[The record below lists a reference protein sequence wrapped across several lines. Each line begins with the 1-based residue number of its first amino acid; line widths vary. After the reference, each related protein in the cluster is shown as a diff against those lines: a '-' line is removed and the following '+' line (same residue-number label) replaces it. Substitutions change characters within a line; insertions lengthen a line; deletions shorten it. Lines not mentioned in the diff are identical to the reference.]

1 MSMPGAFSPELPPF
15 EPDSKKDPSSST
27 NPPDLRLDQPT
38 DAYSLHTNDPYF
50 DDVVAAASS
59 SSSSSAAAHDLPPSY
74 TDEPQDQSSTS
85 KRHPVTLATTA
96 LLADEAGPSPLLF
109 RKDPVTGAEIHTS
122 RRLDTDPTYLESHI
136 TALAQLPPRPYVR
149 LRGTH
154 TESVRKRDDKT
165 DSKTVVDFDVRL
177 DLTPFLYRDI
187 TARRSWRELRTVDN
201 FQKVRRGTVFPT
213 RAPGFGG
220 ASSSSHAA
228 ADDGNGQPTLREWCH
243 RYCASHAGLKSF
255 TLLRTVTGFDEDE
268 KLKGRLEDLV
278 RATHYRGHIDVSF
291 PVQDARVDVY
301 NTCRVNR
308 WRWTPWIRWLF
319 YLTFLWVFAWPYLF
333 FRTKRFEVV
342 EAEWPFSRRRRDPQ
356 TGRVTGRE
364 YVTLSELD
372 WYNMWG
378 RAISKAVLERRQ
390 GELDQRDLR
399 DAEGR
404 QDTSFEEVLAGID
417 GDSTRGLV
425 RAGVSAMNL
434 VNRHFGWGGDC

>member
-1 MSMPGAFSPELPPF
+1 MSMPGAFSPDLPPF
-15 EPDSKKDPSSST
+15 EPDSKKD
-27 NPPDLRLDQPT
+27 NQPP

-50 DDVVAAASS
+50 DDEVAATS
-59 SSSSSAAAHDLPPSY
+59 SSSSSAPAHDLPPSY
-74 TDEPQDQSSTS
+74 TDEPQDPSSTA
-85 KRHPVTLATTA
+85 KRHPITATTTA

-122 RRLDTDPTYLESHI
+122 RRLDTDPTFFESHI
-136 TALAQLPPRPYVR
+136 TALAELPPRPYVR
-149 LRGTH
+149 VRGTH

-165 DSKTVVDFDVRL
+165 ESKTVVDFDVRL

-187 TARRSWRELRTVDN
+187 AARRSWRELRTVDN
-201 FQKVRRGTVFPT
+201 FQKVCRGTVFPT

-220 ASSSSHAA
+220 SSSSADITGSGSA
-228 ADDGNGQPTLREWCH
+228 ADRNRQPTLREWCH
-243 RYCASHAGLKSF
+243 RYCASHAGLKTF
-255 TLLRTVTGFDEDE
+255 TLFRTVTGFDEDE

-278 RATHYRGHIDVSF
+278 RATHYRGHIDISF

-308 WRWTPWIRWLF
+308 WRWNPWVRWLF

-378 RAISKAVLERRQ
+378 RAISKAILERRQ

-404 QDTSFEEVLAGID
+404 QDTSFEEVLAGIE
-417 GDSTRGLV
+417 GEATRGLV
-425 RAGVSAMNL
+425 RAGVSAMNV
-434 VNRHFGWGGDC
+434 VNRHFGWGGNC

>member
-1 MSMPGAFSPELPPF
+1 MPGAFSPDLPPF
-15 EPDSKKDPSSST
+15 EPDQKKDESSPAE
-27 NPPDLRLDQPT
+27 PPVLRLNQPS

-50 DDVVAAASS
+50 DDVGASS
-59 SSSSSAAAHDLPPSY
+59 TSTAAHDLPPSY
-74 TDEPQDQSSTS
+74 TDDPSSTD
-85 KRHPVTLATTA
+85 TQTTP
-96 LLADEAGPSPLLF
+96 LLADESGPSPLLF
-109 RKDPVTGAEIHTS
+109 RKDTTTGAEIHFS
-122 RRLDTDPTYLESHI
+122 RRLDTDPAYLESHI
-136 TALAQLPPRPYVR
+136 TSLAQSPPRPYVR
-149 LRGTH
+149 IRGTH
-154 TESVRKRDDKT
+154 TERVRKRDDKT
-165 DSKTVVDFDVRL
+165 ENKTIVDFDVRL

-187 TARRSWRELRTVDN
+187 SARQSWRELRTADN

-220 ASSSSHAA
+220 SSAGTVEDSKP
-228 ADDGNGQPTLREWCH
+228 PTLREWCH
-243 RYCASHAGLKSF
+243 RYCASHAGLKTF

-268 KLKGRLEDLV
+268 RLKGRLEDLV

-291 PVQDARVDVY
+291 PVQDARIDVY
-301 NTCRVNR
+301 NTCRVNT
-308 WRWTPWIRWLF
+308 WRWSTWVRWLF

-364 YVTLSELD
+364 YVSLSELD

-404 QDTSFEEVLAGID
+404 QDLSFGDVLAGID
-417 GDSTRGLV
+417 GETTRGLV
-425 RAGVSAMNL
+425 RAGVSAMNV
-434 VNRHFGWGGDC
+434 VNRHFGWGADC

>member
-1 MSMPGAFSPELPPF
+1 MSMPGAFSPDFSPF
-15 EPDSKKDPSSST
+15 EPDSKKDASSSN

-38 DAYSLHTNDPYF
+38 DACSLHTNDPYF
-50 DDVVAAASS
+50 DDVAASS
-59 SSSSSAAAHDLPPSY
+59 SSSSSSAVAHDLPPSY
-74 TDEPQDQSSTS
+74 TDEPQDPSSASKSPITS
-85 KRHPVTLATTA
+85 STTA

-122 RRLDTDPTYLESHI
+122 RRLDTDPTYLESYI
-136 TALAQLPPRPYVR
+136 TALAELPPRPYVR
-149 LRGTH
+149 VRGTH
-154 TESVRKRDDKT
+154 NESVRKREDKT
-165 DSKTVVDFDVRL
+165 ESKTVVDFDVRL

-220 ASSSSHAA
+220 SSSSSHTA
-228 ADDGNGQPTLREWCH
+228 ADGNRQPTLREWCH

-278 RATHYRGHIDVSF
+278 RATHYCGHIEVSF

-308 WRWTPWIRWLF
+308 WRWTPWVRWLF

-333 FRTKRFEVV
+333 FRTKCFEVV

-404 QDTSFEEVLAGID
+404 QDTSFEEVLAGME
-417 GDSTRGLV
+417 GGATRGLV
-425 RAGVSAMNL
+425 MAGVSAMNV
-434 VNRHFGWGGDC
+434 VNRHFGWGGNC